1 MHIVTDKKRR
11 MKLGKEKSLGKDF
24 WILKLLLKA
33 YLHENSEMP
42 SANYAQ
48 IYNKCCYVQA

>member
-1 MHIVTDKKRR
+1 